1 MPRSREQ
8 LEKIKQQKKLQILQA
23 ALELFARQ
31 GFHATSVDQIARHAG
46 VSKGLIYNYFTS
58 KQDLLVAI
66 INSIFAEMDKAFP
79 DVDPQSLSSENLEN
93 YILTSMQ
100 AIELDPQLLR
110 LYFML
115 YMQPDVESI
124 VKPMVQQYLDKI
136 VEFLSPYYHT
146 RGIENP
152 RPIVLGL
159 IAALDGLSLHY
170 ILLGY
175 PEFKDILKTLIKKFI
190 YV

>member
-1 MPRSREQ
+1 MPRTREQ
-8 LEKIKQQKKLQILQA
+8 LEKIKQQKRQQILQA

-31 GFHATSVDQIARHAG
+31 GFHATSVEQIARHAG
-46 VSKGLIYNYFTS
+46 ISKGLIYNYFTG
-58 KQDLLVAI
+58 KQELLVAI
-66 INSIFAEMDKAFP
+66 IDSIFAEMDRAFP
-79 DVDPQSLSSENLEN
+79 EVDPQSLSPENLEN
-93 YILTSMQ
+93 YILASMQ
-100 AIELDPQLLR
+100 AFELDLQLLR

-115 YMQPDVESI
+115 YMQPDVETI
-124 VKPMVQQYLDKI
+124 IKPMVQQYLDKI
-136 VEFLSPYYHT
+136 LEFLTPYYHT

-175 PEFKDILKTLIKKFI
+175 PEFKDILKILIKKFV